1 MQPSLTSEVLT
12 IKPIDILLQVL
23 AVIVSPTREL
33 SSQIFNVAQPFIA
46 TLKGLTSMLFVGG
59 VDVKADRKR
68 LAEEGANILVGT
80 PGKLNDIMQ
89 NEDTLDYKNF
99 EVVSYT
105 MEACV

>member
-1 MQPSLTSEVLT
+1 MQPSLTPEVLT
-12 IKPIDILLQVL
+12 IKAIDVLLQIL

-46 TLKGLTSMLFVGG
+46 TLKGVSSMLFVGG
-59 VDVKADRKR
+59 VDVNVDRKR

-99 EVVSYT
+99 EVVSE
-105 MEACV
+105 MMKACV